1 VSAARGVARLP
12 WRLCERL
19 ASLREAAAKFVYGL
33 TGYEFARHA
42 VEMRHELEAVFMVV
56 TFGDLIGV
64 PVLPPIYSL
73 RLLPYVVPE
82 VATWK
87 RHVAR
92 RHEFWEK
99 DEYDL
104 HGL

>member
-1 VSAARGVARLP
+1 MIRTFT
-12 WRLCERL
+12 ERWGD
-19 ASLREAAAKFVYGL
+19 LRQAVGRFLYGL
-33 TGYEFARHA
+33 TGYEFAQHA
-42 VEMRHELEAVFMVV
+42 VEMRHELESVFMIV

-73 RLLPYVVPE
+73 RLLPYVVPA
-82 VATWK
+82 VWGWK
-87 RHVAR
+87 RHIAR
-92 RHEFWEK
+92 RREFWEK